1 MAIPL
6 NEPRAKTTNESLQPR
21 PGVPPVRASLVYRQ
35 TELAWDE
42 LAAAALYYV
51 CDAWGVGAADAATQ
65 DAREVV
71 MGCVCGELELPGYI
85 YMAGSD
91 SVSRGSVNNRSQ
103 PTQQQFVVLVSI
115 I

>member
-42 LAAAALYYV
+42 LAAAAPYYV
-51 CDAWGVGAADAATQ
+51 CVAWGVGAVDAATQ
-65 DAREVV
+65 NAREVV
-71 MGCVCGELELPGYI
+71 VGCVCGELELPGYI
-85 YMAGSD
+85 YGRQRF
-91 SVSRGSVNNRSQ
+91 SVSWFGK
-103 PTQQQFVVLVSI
+103 
-115 I
+115 